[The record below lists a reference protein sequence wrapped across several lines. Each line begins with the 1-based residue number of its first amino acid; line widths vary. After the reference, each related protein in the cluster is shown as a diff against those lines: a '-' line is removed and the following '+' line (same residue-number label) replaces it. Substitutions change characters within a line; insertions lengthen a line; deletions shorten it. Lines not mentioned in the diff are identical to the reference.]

1 MIKITKQL
9 FSLLTP
15 NKRKRF
21 YLLQFLVILMAF
33 MEIIGVASIIPFM
46 ALVGDMTQ
54 LQQETFYAQ
63 VYQASGIESESE
75 FVVILGIGVVVT
87 LFVSGTISLF
97 TTWRLCMFGTQLG
110 TELSTRLY
118 THYIKQNWL
127 FHASVNSAK
136 LTKKIVNETSK

>member
-15 NKRKRF
+15 NQRKRF

-54 LQQETFYAQ
+54 LQPQ
-63 VYQASGIESESE
+63 IK
-75 FVVILGIGVVVT
+75 
-87 LFVSGTISLF
+87 
-97 TTWRLCMFGTQLG
+97 RLKNLL
-110 TELSTRLY
+110 EKRL
-118 THYIKQNWL
+118 KKNFL
-127 FHASVNSAK
+127 N
-136 LTKKIVNETSK
+136 TK

>member
-15 NKRKRF
+15 NQRKRF

-63 VYQASGIESESE
+63 V
-75 FVVILGIGVVVT
+75 
-87 LFVSGTISLF
+87 
-97 TTWRLCMFGTQLG
+97 
-110 TELSTRLY
+110 
-118 THYIKQNWL
+118 
-127 FHASVNSAK
+127 
-136 LTKKIVNETSK
+136 